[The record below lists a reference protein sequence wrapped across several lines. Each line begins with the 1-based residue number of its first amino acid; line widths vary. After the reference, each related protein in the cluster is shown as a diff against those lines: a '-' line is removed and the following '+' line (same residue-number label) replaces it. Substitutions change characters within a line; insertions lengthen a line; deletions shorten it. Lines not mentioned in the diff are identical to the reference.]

1 MGLGG
6 GDGFGLEQVRGVL
19 GERGLDLLHAWVD
32 EPDRAND
39 NGGHRLITVG
49 DRSHDR
55 RLGRIVPDVALVD
68 GNVC

>member
-1 MGLGG
+1 M
-6 GDGFGLEQVRGVL
+6 L